1 MAVKKN
7 LYASVDIE
15 KLEKE
20 ISSHIEYLENLDVF
34 NIADDINFNAIPRP
48 QVISTIEKKI
58 STALRVIQSSANI
71 ALALYDKHGMTPFI
85 EHLIFTTTGCLKE
98 VQDYYEGFPISK
110 IQHRYAEGITY
121 DRKGNP
127 RTAKVMANSKED
139 QIASRVMI
147 TEKILVILPLIE
159 KLEEVKAA
167 VALKGDKELPE
178 SMMY

>member
-20 ISSHIEYLENLDVF
+20 ISSHIEYLEHLDVF
-34 NIADDINFNAIPRP
+34 HITDDVNFNAIPRP

-71 ALALYDKHGMTPFI
+71 ALALFDKHGITPFI
-85 EHLIFTTTGCLKE
+85 EHMMFTTINCLKE
-98 VQDYYEGFPISK
+98 VQEYYDTKPISK
-110 IQHRYAEGITY
+110 IDDRYAEGITY